1 MMYASPKRGFWVKI
15 SDWWN
20 GEPFE
25 ENPRLPRSMP
35 KQHRPVAG
43 LTLQVTPTAAG
54 PYASLPPA
62 LHQNPARPP
71 FLSALPRWDQKL
83 IEKQQ
88 KAEMKR
94 WKKMENEQKKLY
106 KQIRKFITW
115 GKNKNLKAM
124 GKELNKDQFDH
135 VHIPFHNGQR
145 WLPQVADHDPE
156 LPKPKSEP
164 GEAKKEIL
172 TSMTLPVT
180 PHFEVNCSLTLF

>member
-1 MMYASPKRGFWVKI
+1 
-15 SDWWN
+15 
-20 GEPFE
+20 
-25 ENPRLPRSMP
+25 MP

-115 GKNKNLKAM
+115 GKNKNLK
-124 GKELNKDQFDH
+124 
-135 VHIPFHNGQR
+135 
-145 WLPQVADHDPE
+145 
-156 LPKPKSEP
+156 
-164 GEAKKEIL
+164 
-172 TSMTLPVT
+172 
-180 PHFEVNCSLTLF
+180 